1 MKRLLTSMVII
12 LAVIVFSASISSA
25 AKGKGAGD
33 GTGPI
38 HQIISEFSYTGA
50 VVDLVPGE
58 GLVLATTEG
67 NVTIYG
73 IGPVRYWKQQNID
86 RPAVGDEITV
96 KGYVMS
102 LNGVERNIALSI
114 TTSEGTIELRDV
126 DAKPLWQGNAA
137 KVKRGR

>member
-12 LAVIVFSASISSA
+12 LAVIVLSASISSA

-73 IGPVRYWKQQNID
+73 IGPVRYWKQQKID
-86 RPAVGDEITV
+86 RPVVGDEITV
-96 KGYVMS
+96 NGYVMS
-102 LNGVERNIALSI
+102 LNGVERNIASSI
-114 TTSEGTIELRDV
+114 TTSEGTIELRDA